1 MPPEER
7 LARFEHPA
15 KAYALEYPAGW
26 EHLVTDEGRSC
37 GFGPPGRDDVGLWIS
52 ILPIRA
58 DTEALRANLRE
69 IFEQAVGGAQV
80 AHIREDLSLRHFALK
95 GDSTAPE
102 QGGHFWL
109 VAGGDILLLASTQFP
124 PGEHEAWVGPFDR
137 LMASLHIARQ
147 DELFALRVTN
157 ALLERLRRQFPAH
170 GYAYDG
176 GAIRDGDHVISPG
189 SVVRQVQ
196 LAPHRQSEIIEH
208 FIAGLLFAGDD
219 APAADRLSTVRDL
232 ILPILKPAA
241 YVRSDGPTA
250 SMLCRP
256 WLGELIICY
265 AIRGAKTLR
274 FILERDRERWGTDG
288 QALHDLARAN
298 LGRLPWPERLEGSGP
313 AAAGPRGGR
322 MVMVASGDGLDAT
335 RLLDPRLHGLLAP
348 ILGSPFLAG
357 APDRDTLVLFSTRDR
372 KLIAHIAKK
381 LREDYARAAYPISPH
396 PFRVSADG
404 IALAGSP
411 PAD

>member
-170 GYAYDG
+170 GYSST
-176 GAIRDGDHVISPG
+176 GA
-189 SVVRQVQ
+189 
-196 LAPHRQSEIIEH
+196 
-208 FIAGLLFAGDD
+208 
-219 APAADRLSTVRDL
+219 
-232 ILPILKPAA
+232 
-241 YVRSDGPTA
+241 RSGTA
-250 SMLCRP
+250 
-256 WLGELIICY
+256 
-265 AIRGAKTLR
+265 T
-274 FILERDRERWGTDG
+274 T
-288 QALHDLARAN
+288 
-298 LGRLPWPERLEGSGP
+298 
-313 AAAGPRGGR
+313 
-322 MVMVASGDGLDAT
+322 
-335 RLLDPRLHGLLAP
+335 
-348 ILGSPFLAG
+348 
-357 APDRDTLVLFSTRDR
+357 
-372 KLIAHIAKK
+372 
-381 LREDYARAAYPISPH
+381 
-396 PFRVSADG
+396 
-404 IALAGSP
+404 
-411 PAD
+411 